1 MTSSPTKSAQ
11 SALILALCSL
21 LEQRDSDSESHILR
35 VQNYVRTLAG
45 ALSTQPLFAATL
57 TPHYID
63 NLVSMVPLY
72 DMGSAG
78 IPDRVLLKPGRLTL
92 EETVVMRAHTQIGYT
107 AIAHAQKQ
115 FAISSPL
122 LELAKEITLSHHER
136 WNGSGYPN
144 GLSGT
149 DIPLAARLMAIADV
163 YDALI
168 SSKVYKAGVSH
179 HDAVHTIFSERAAHF
194 DPDMVDT
201 FIEIQDSFA
210 AIAQRYADTEADM
223 QHKINYMANAIA
235 ESAT

>member
-1 MTSSPTKSAQ
+1 
-11 SALILALCSL
+11 
-21 LEQRDSDSESHILR
+21 
-35 VQNYVRTLAG
+35 
-45 ALSTQPLFAATL
+45 
-57 TPHYID
+57 
-63 NLVSMVPLY
+63 MVPLY

-78 IPDRVLLKPGRLTL
+78 IPDRVLLKPARLTA
-92 EETVVMRAHTQIGYT
+92 EEQAIMRTHTQIGYT

-115 FAISSPL
+115 FSIHSPL

-144 GLSGT
+144 GLAGA
-149 DIPLAARLMAIADV
+149 DIPLSARLMAIADV

-168 SSKVYKAGVSH
+168 SSKVYKAGISH
-179 HDAVHTIFSERAAHF
+179 TEAVHIIFSERAAHF

-210 AIAQRYADTEADM
+210 AIALRYADTEADM

-235 ESAT
+235 ESAS